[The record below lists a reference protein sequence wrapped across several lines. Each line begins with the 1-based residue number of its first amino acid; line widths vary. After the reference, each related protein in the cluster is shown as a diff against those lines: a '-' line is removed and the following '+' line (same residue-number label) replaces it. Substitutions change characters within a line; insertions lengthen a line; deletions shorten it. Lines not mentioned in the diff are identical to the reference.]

1 MTRLKI
7 HPWDITPMLER
18 IRLKERKCSDGQ
30 CCSYDVNDPDLP
42 KKVFDKYYWILEYK
56 SKLYSY
62 VHQYLRAACPDL
74 EVDFSEDKGILFM
87 GTYCK
92 TYSDRPQQCKDFG
105 TKIKCNFKEYVE
117 NFKEKQYYHSLF
129 VFVLGRD
136 KFLDNYPFLSKFD
149 LSRRYPQLNF
159 SLAGSYLSD
168 GLYIPIPAEEK
179 VLPNQFPLHTSPIIN
194 PATK

>member
-1 MTRLKI
+1 MARLKI
-7 HPWDITPMLER
+7 HPWDITPLLER
-18 IRLKERKCSDGQ
+18 IRFIERKCSDGQ

-42 KKVFDKYYWILEYK
+42 KKVFEQYYWILEYR

-62 VHQYLRAACPDL
+62 VHHYFRAACPDL
-74 EVDFSEDKGILFM
+74 EIAFSQNKGILYI

-129 VFVLGRD
+129 MFVLEKD
-136 KFLDNYPFLSKFD
+136 KFLAKHPFLNKFD
-149 LSRRYPQLNF
+149 LSRLYPQLNL
-159 SLAGSYLSD
+159 SVAGSYLTD
-168 GLYIPIPAEEK
+168 GLYIPMPADEK
-179 VLPNQFPLHTSPIIN
+179 VLPNRLALRARPFT
-194 PATK
+194 